1 MDRRNALGL
10 LLSGAIFAALSQS
23 AQALPATDPKNLENS
38 AAETGFE
45 KSWWRR
51 RWGWRR
57 RWRRW

>member
-1 MDRRNALGL
+1 MKRRDALGFL
-10 LLSGAIFAALSQS
+10 ISATAAVALSGA
-23 AQALPATDPKNLENS
+23 AQALPAMSPKDISVSDE
-38 AAETGFE
+38 ATGLQ